1 MSDILIVGGTF
12 DNNGGKPS
20 KVVSALSPYLGEQ
33 LNGGYLNELE
43 QLNLS
48 DYKCVVW
55 MPNIDNKEDKI
66 LPTIKKKYP
75 TILLVQSKRCIEK
88 WYEDSD
94 VIGRLLKSHA
104 GLGIKIE
111 DSGSRLIPYQ
121 FKLLDPLGNIYADTS
136 CIPVFGRILRERIDF
151 ILSLS
156 RVRSH
161 KIDNKLDFNIPD
173 RFIDIIKD
181 FGDRFSKYV
190 NAINPNRFL
199 GNAATRCSYGFPAV
213 KISDRIFVT
222 RRNVDKQTLTGD
234 DFVEVYQGVMGE
246 VSYYGDHKPSV
257 DTPVQLRLFE
267 TFPNINYMIHGH
279 VYVKGA
285 PMTSHNIP
293 CGFVEEFDDILN
305 TLTRIGVSAN
315 TSHFVINLK
324 GHGCIIA
331 CKKLDYFDN
340 IKLMARPF
348 PEE

>member
-12 DNNGGKPS
+12 DNSGGKSS

-94 VIGRLLKSHA
+94 IIGRLLKSHA

-136 CIPVFGRILRERIDF
+136 CIPEFGRILRERVDF

-156 RVRSH
+156 RVRS
-161 KIDNKLDFNIPD
+161 INIGETEKFGVPD
-173 RFIDIIKD
+173 HFLNIIRD
-181 FGDRFSKYV
+181 FGDRFSGYV

-199 GNAATRCSYGFPAV
+199 GNASTRCSYGFPAYRV
-213 KISDRIFVT
+213 DSDIVVT
-222 RRNVDKQTLTGD
+222 RRNVDKQTLSSE
-234 DFVEVYQGVMGE
+234 DFVKVCTSDKGE
-246 VSYYGDHKPSV
+246 VLYFGQHKPSV
-257 DTPVQLRLFE
+257 DTPIQLKLFE
-267 TFPNINYMIHGH
+267 MFPNIDYMIHGH
-279 VYVKGA
+279 VYVEGA

-293 CGFVEEFDDILN
+293 CGFVEEFDDIFA
-305 TLTRIGVSAN
+305 TLAKVGVSTD
-315 TSHFVINLK
+315 TSHFIINLK

-331 CKKLDYFDN
+331 CRDLDYFDN
-340 IKLMARPF
+340 IRLMARPF